1 MAKEK
6 RTSKAQEELEQI
18 TSSSSSS
25 ECPDSCSSVSSDCS
39 LSSKCQ

>member
-6 RTSKAQEELEQI
+6 RTSKAQEELEQL
-18 TSSSSSS
+18 TSSSSS
-25 ECPDSCSSVSSDCS
+25 ECPKSCSTSSDCG